1 MIGNQ
6 STNEKPHQEVLAQ
19 DLRDTNSITDPAMF
33 DYDKQL
39 FIDSYSPKTESTKD
53 AVKLQARLV
62 YYVHKI
68 EKGLSHAEFRHGFGK
83 DPLEKLADTMRTYRD
98 EGFDV
103 RHKAYVNAL
112 SSLKEYIETHV
123 TAGVSTSFIEKIYGD
138 LYADIMDCTNMIGG
152 ASTISI
158 DDKRN
163 NANKNFQEL
172 FNGRR
177 SVRDYAETPVDV
189 KRIERAID
197 LSMKTPSVCNRQSSR
212 VYIVTDPDVITKVSK
227 VQISLSSYKMPPVL
241 LVVTSDISHFLLMT
255 ERREPYID
263 GGMFAMSL
271 MLSLEYEGLAAC
283 PFNAMFTLQQEK
295 AFRELLP
302 IKPHETIITC
312 ISVGNFPET
321 CKSPKSFRYDGAE
334 ITTYV

>member
-1 MIGNQ
+1 MIGSH
-6 STNEKPHQEVLAQ
+6 STNEKTHQEVLAQ
-19 DLRDTNSITDPAMF
+19 DLRDASSISDQAMF

-39 FIDSYSPKTESTKD
+39 FLNSYSPKTEATKD
-53 AVKLQARLV
+53 AIKLQARMI
-62 YYVHKI
+62 YYVHKV

-83 DPLEKLADTMRTYRD
+83 EQLEKLAETMRVYRS

-103 RHKAYVNAL
+103 GHKSYVNAL
-112 SSLKEYIETHV
+112 SSVKEYVDIHV
-123 TAGVSTSFIEKIYGD
+123 AAGVSTDFIEKIFGD
-138 LYADIMDCTNMIGG
+138 LYTNIMACTNMIGG
-152 ASTISI
+152 ASTVSL

-177 SVRDYAETPVDV
+177 SIRDYAETPVDV

-227 VQISLSSYKMPPVL
+227 VQISLSSYEMPPVL

-321 CKSPKSFRYDGAE
+321 CKSPKSFRYEGAE